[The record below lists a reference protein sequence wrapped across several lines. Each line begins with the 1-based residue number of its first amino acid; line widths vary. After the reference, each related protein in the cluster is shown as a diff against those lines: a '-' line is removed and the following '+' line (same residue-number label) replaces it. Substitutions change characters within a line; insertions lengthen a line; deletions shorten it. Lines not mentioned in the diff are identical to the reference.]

1 MTVIRIKDT
10 AVYIDQVDA
19 DLDRHRWHL
28 TASGYAARNSPRP
41 NRVTIRMHR
50 VIMARILGRSLEPGE
65 QVDHID
71 GDKLN
76 NRRDNLRLATVA
88 QNAFNRGRPAHNT
101 TGYKGVYRNS
111 VGNLKPYQAAITIDG
126 RKIYLGSYH
135 DPRDAAR
142 AYDRA
147 AHRVAGPF
155 ARGNHS

>member
-1 MTVIRIKDT
+1 MTVIRIKNT
-10 AVYIDQVDA
+10 AVYIDPADVD
-19 DLDRHRWHL
+19 LNRYRWHL
-28 TASGYAARNSPRP
+28 TASGYAARNTPRP
-41 NRVTIRMHR
+41 HRVTIRMHR
-50 VIMARILGRSLEPGE
+50 VIMARILGRALEPGE

-76 NRRDNLRLATVA
+76 NQRANLRVATVA

-111 VGNLKPYQAAITIDG
+111 VGNLKPYQAAITIGG

-147 AHRVAGPF
+147 ARAHVGPF